1 MSVEEFNKAVT
12 FNAPVTRKT
21 LWRKEMSNLVT
32 YLTQSK
38 AGQASI
44 HKLMRCL
51 ALTAETEPMDQEGL
65 EFLQEEGASATKD
78 IVNAA
83 E

>member
-38 AGQASI
+38 AGHASI
-44 HKLMRCL
+44 RKLMRRVQL
-51 ALTAETEPMDQEGL
+51 LIEL
-65 EFLQEEGASATKD
+65 NK
-78 IVNAA
+78 
-83 E
+83 